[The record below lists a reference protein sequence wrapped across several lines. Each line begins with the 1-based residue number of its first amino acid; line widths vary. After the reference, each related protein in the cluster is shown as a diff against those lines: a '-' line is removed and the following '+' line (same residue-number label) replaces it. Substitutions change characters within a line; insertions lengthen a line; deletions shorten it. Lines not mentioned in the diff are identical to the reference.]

1 MCVGCTFH
9 GKSQQSCAHLRPT
22 LHTDDIGWSDFGY
35 FGFDLYGATPTIDTL
50 ASQGVKLA
58 CVYGQTAC
66 TPGRAAFLTGVCH
79 HRIALRQSIVGK
91 DLPSQYSYSY
101 PSHSLLFILAPLR
114 YDRSLC
120 STCFICLFFSI
131 KTLCATVTAAT
142 SVLLNVAVREPT
154 CTANKIM
161 LSLAPLAST
170 YCGLSSHPSMQLY
183 TDHVTFICLRLFVI
197 ATCTICPIQDAIL
210 FVRAS
215 KRAPSVQRS
224 VRASSRA

>member
-1 MCVGCTFH
+1 MCLGCTFH
-9 GKSQQSCAHLRPT
+9 GKSQQSCAHVRPT

-79 HRIALRQSIVGK
+79 HRI
-91 DLPSQYSYSY
+91 
-101 PSHSLLFILAPLR
+101 SLLWEKISHPNTRTPPTPFSPFHSRASPIRSLA
-114 YDRSLC
+114 LC

-131 KTLCATVTAAT
+131 KTLCSTVTAAT